1 MPLLPEINII
11 SVLFVNVHSLVRAG
25 VTMMLAAETD
35 MQVIGELN
43 SGE

>member
-1 MPLLPEINII
+1 LLPEINII
-11 SVLFVNVHSLVRAG
+11 SVLLVNVHSLVRVG
-25 VTMMLAAETD
+25 VVMMLAAETD

>member
-1 MPLLPEINII
+1 LIREINII
-11 SVLFVNVHSLVRAG
+11 SVLLVNAHSLVRAG
-25 VTMMLAAETD
+25 VTIMLAAETD